1 MATAILSDLHL
12 GAAHGDDLLRYP
24 FFCNLLREQLDGVDH
39 VVLLGDILDLRFQ
52 QLEIALQLAMPFLSM
67 LGEVL
72 STAKHPRVTYIPGNH
87 DHHYASRLI
96 EAEQERAIDA
106 GEPYIFKQA
115 VAPRDFFLSRQLA
128 RLIGGKVEVKFT
140 YFYDTLDSSE
150 GPIFLI
156 HGHYLDLHIDA
167 VPARLLSLL
176 QASIASAGQN
186 VEALSPDLYEAI
198 LRPQYELLHWIG
210 QSPGGGQIQSR
221 IYERLRGG
229 APPNTRLRQIRR
241 AALNRAASVGGKV
254 GVALAEMVANR
265 LVKGGLSLTSPA
277 REAQVEQTISA
288 FSLSLEELDAYLPTG
303 AKYVIFGHTHRPGP
317 LESIDS
323 PERWT
328 VKLHGQETQVM
339 NSGSWLYDAGKA
351 RRPDYRPQRWPGT
364 FILIPDRGQPRLVEV
379 LGSLSMEYLEKQL
392 SIYKREMG
400 EDDLTDD
407 TDQPASV
414 SAFDESPENN
424 QVGSEVSDY

>member
-24 FFCNLLREQLDGVDH
+24 FFCDLLREQLDGIDH

-52 QLEIALQLAMPFLSM
+52 QLDIALQIATPFLEM
-67 LGEVL
+67 LGDVL
-72 STAKHPRVTYIPGNH
+72 SKAEHPHVTYIPGNH

-96 EAEQERAIDA
+96 EAEQEQAIDA
-106 GEPYIFKQA
+106 DEPYTFKHV

-128 RLIGGKVEVKFT
+128 RLIGSNVEIKFT
-140 YFYDTLDSSE
+140 YFHDTIDSSE

-167 VPARLLSLL
+167 APARLLSLL
-176 QASIASAGQN
+176 QATIASAGQS
-186 VEALSPDLYEAI
+186 VETLSPDLYEAI

-229 APPNTRLRQIRR
+229 APPSTRLRQIRR

-254 GVALAEMVANR
+254 GIALAEMVANR

-288 FSLSLEELDAYLPTG
+288 FSLSLEALETYLPTG
-303 AKYVIFGHTHRPGP
+303 AAYVIFGHTHRPGP
-317 LESIDS
+317 LESIDA
-323 PERWT
+323 PEHWT
-328 VKLHGQETQVM
+328 VKMHGQETQVM

-379 LGSLSMEYLEKQL
+379 LGNLSMEYLEKQL

-400 EDDLTDD
+400 EEDLEDS
-407 TDQPASV
+407 DQAPDLSV
-414 SAFDESPENN
+414 FDQSAENN
-424 QVGSEVSDY
+424 QTDANSADY

>member
-1 MATAILSDLHL
+1 LATAILSDLHL

-24 FFCNLLREQLDGVDH
+24 FFCDLLREQLDGVDH

-96 EAEQERAIDA
+96 EAEQEHAIEA
-106 GEPYIFKQA
+106 GEPYIFKQV

-128 RLIGGKVEVKFT
+128 RLIGGDVEVKFT
-140 YFYDTLDSSE
+140 YFYDTIDSSE

-186 VEALSPDLYEAI
+186 VETLSPDLYEAI

-303 AKYVIFGHTHRPGP
+303 ARYVIFGHTHRPGP
-317 LESIDS
+317 LEGIDA

-328 VKLHGQETQVM
+328 VKLRGQETQVM

-364 FILIPDRGQPRLVEV
+364 FILIPDRGHPRLVEV

-392 SIYKREMG
+392 SIYKQEIG
-400 EDDLTDD
+400 EDDLTAD
-407 TDQPASV
+407 TDQPADV
-414 SAFDESPENN
+414 SAFDESTENN
-424 QVGSEVSDY
+424 QADRDVSGY

>member
-24 FFCNLLREQLDGVDH
+24 FFCDLLREQLDGVDH

-52 QLEIALQLAMPFLSM
+52 QLEIALQLAMPFLAM

-72 STAKHPRVTYIPGNH
+72 SKAKHPRVTYIPGNH

-96 EAEQERAIDA
+96 EAEQEQAIDS
-106 GEPYIFKQA
+106 GEPYTFKHV

-128 RLIGGKVEVKFT
+128 RLIGGNVEVKFT
-140 YFYDTLDSSE
+140 YFYDTIASSE
-150 GPIFLI
+150 GSIFLI

-167 VPARLLSLL
+167 GPARLLSLL
-176 QASIASAGQN
+176 QASIAAAGQS

-229 APPNTRLRQIRR
+229 GVPPNTRLRQIRR

-277 REAQVEQTISA
+277 RDAQVEQTISA
-288 FSLSLEELDAYLPTG
+288 FSLSLEELDAYLPST

-317 LESIDS
+317 LESIDA

-328 VKLHGQETQVM
+328 VKMHGQDIQVM

-364 FILIPDRGQPRLVEV
+364 FILIPDRGQPQLVEV
-379 LGSLSMEYLEKQL
+379 LGNVSLEYLQKQL

-400 EDDLTDD
+400 EEDQEVTDRPAEISVFDERPENSQAD
-407 TDQPASV
+407 TDV
-414 SAFDESPENN
+414 S
-424 QVGSEVSDY
+424 GY